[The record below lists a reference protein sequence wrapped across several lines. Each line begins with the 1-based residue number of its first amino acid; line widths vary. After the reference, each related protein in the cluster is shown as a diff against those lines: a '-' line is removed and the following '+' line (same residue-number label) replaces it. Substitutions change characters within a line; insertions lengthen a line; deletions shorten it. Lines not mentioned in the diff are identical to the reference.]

1 MREPRCPAHHVEFP
15 THAKISLSDH
25 PEPGPEAVIG
35 RKFDK
40 FRFDKFRGS
49 RLRWESRAGLTVRK
63 HRGTR
68 SIAPNLTAVLK
79 IARDHVEAMIAH
91 AREDHP
97 DEACGVIVGPEGSDI
112 PTRLVRMINAD
123 RSPTFFR
130 FEPEEQFALYKQLST
145 SGEEIVVVYHSHT
158 ATEAYPS
165 RTDISLASEP
175 QAHYVIVSTAES
187 GAADG
192 PVSVRSFRIVEGA
205 VTEEEIDVTE

>member
-1 MREPRCPAHHVEFP
+1 V
-15 THAKISLSDH
+15 
-25 PEPGPEAVIG
+25 
-35 RKFDK
+35 
-40 FRFDKFRGS
+40 
-49 RLRWESRAGLTVRK
+49 
-63 HRGTR
+63 
-68 SIAPNLTAVLK
+68 TAVLK
-79 IARDHVEAMIAH
+79 IAREHVDAMIAH

-97 DEACGVIVGPEGSDI
+97 DEACGVIVGAEGSDM

-145 SGEEIVVVYHSHT
+145 LGEEIVVVYHSHT

-187 GAADG
+187 GASDG
-192 PVSVRSFRIVEGA
+192 PVSVRSFRIADDA

>member
-1 MREPRCPAHHVEFP
+1 LKPLPSSLARRRKACLLVRSSRTAPRDPGARRGRDL
-15 THAKISLSDH
+15 TLRMQRLSR
-25 PEPGPEAVIG
+25 V
-35 RKFDK
+35 
-40 FRFDKFRGS
+40 
-49 RLRWESRAGLTVRK
+49 
-63 HRGTR
+63 
-68 SIAPNLTAVLK
+68 IAPNVTAVLK
-79 IARDHVEAMIAH
+79 ISREHVDAMIAH

-97 DEACGVIVGPEGSDI
+97 DEACGVIVGPEGSDV

-130 FEPEEQFALYKQLST
+130 FEPEEQFALYKQLSA

-187 GAADG
+187 GASDD
-192 PVSVRSFRIVEGA
+192 PVSVRSFRIADDA
-205 VTEEEIDVTE
+205 VAEEEIDVTE